1 MRYLLDA
8 NIVIFVLSGQQPAIR
23 ARMAECSETDFVT
36 SSIVYAEVA
45 LGSVNG
51 KRPPFEV
58 LERFVRAVPVLDF
71 DRLAARAYATLP
83 FKRANYDRLIAAHA
97 LSRDLTVVTD
107 NVGHFA
113 DVPGLRVENWTV

>member
-1 MRYLLDA
+1 MKYLLDA
-8 NIVIFVLSGQQPAIR
+8 NIVIFVLSGQHPNIR
-23 ARMAECSETDFVT
+23 ARMAECRETDFVT

-51 KRPPFEV
+51 ERPPFDV
-58 LERFVRAVPVLDF
+58 LERFIRVVPVLDF

-97 LSRDLTVVTD
+97 LSRD
-107 NVGHFA
+107 
-113 DVPGLRVENWTV
+113 

>member
-8 NIVIFVLSGQQPAIR
+8 NIVIFVLSGQHPIIR

-51 KRPPFEV
+51 KRPPFDV
-58 LERFVRAVPVLDF
+58 LERFARAVPVLDF

-97 LSRDLTVVTD
+97 LSRDLIVVTD
-107 NVGHFA
+107 NLSHFA

>member
-8 NIVIFVLSGQQPAIR
+8 NIVIFILSGQHPNIR
-23 ARMAECSETDFVT
+23 VRMAECSETDFVT

-51 KRPPFEV
+51 KRPPFDV
-58 LERFVRAVPVLDF
+58 LERFIRVVPVLDF

-97 LSRDLTVVTD
+97 LSRDLTIVTN
-107 NVGHFA
+107 NVSHFG